1 MQFATI
7 NVCVGGNNQS
17 RCYHTCSVHE
27 TMGRAIERK
36 INNEGTHNFILND
49 GTELS
54 IIICGWFDTPTA
66 TMNDFGF
73 LTKLLGIS
81 L

>member
-7 NVCVGGNNQS
+7 NVCVGGNNKS
-17 RCYHTCSVHE
+17 RCYFTCSVNE
-27 TMGRAIERK
+27 TMAHAIERK

-54 IIICGWFDTPTA
+54 TIICGWSDTPTA
-66 TMNDFGF
+66 TMNHFGF

>member
-1 MQFATI
+1 
-7 NVCVGGNNQS
+7 
-17 RCYHTCSVHE
+17 
-27 TMGRAIERK
+27 MGRAIERK

>member
-1 MQFATI
+1 
-7 NVCVGGNNQS
+7 
-17 RCYHTCSVHE
+17 
-27 TMGRAIERK
+27 MGRAIERK

-54 IIICGWFDTPTA
+54 TIICGWSDTPTA
-66 TMNDFGF
+66 TMNHFGF